1 MIDPAAFK
9 NARLL
14 GGFVITDVQF
24 TETPMLDALD
34 REAVAQT
41 RISGRKFKLLIKAGL
56 SEQELSISL
65 YHEILEAATV
75 GSWPPPNKVMEFN
88 EGDFE
93 RAAQAAHE
101 KWSTATPESLNHML
115 HSYGFREE

>member
-9 NARLL
+9 NARLF
-14 GGFVITDVQF
+14 GGFVITDLQF

-41 RISGRKFKLLIKAGL
+41 RINGRELKLLIKAGL
-56 SEQELSISL
+56 SDQELSVSL
-65 YHEILEAATV
+65 YHEILEAAAV
-75 GSWPPPNKVMEFN
+75 GSWPPPNSVMGFN

-101 KWSTATPESLNHML
+101 QWGDAAPENLSRML
-115 HSYGFREE
+115 QSYGFREE